1 MSLNET
7 ANFLIQQGFEKYVP
21 ASMQPLIGMIIK
33 PTMYT
38 DDKTPEQIEQFF
50 RDIMQTVMYAMD
62 DEIPLETFEKH
73 VGLVILK
80 YKK

>member
-1 MSLNET
+1 M
-7 ANFLIQQGFEKYVP
+7 K
-21 ASMQPLIGMIIK
+21 PLLGMIIN
-33 PTMYT
+33 PTQYAE
-38 DDKTPEQIEQFF
+38 DKTPEQIEQFF